1 MKQLLSSCLA
11 VGALAGA
18 TLAHPTLATA
28 SEPVWLTEAEMD
40 RVTAG
45 FELGFQWNGTIV
57 GSWTK
62 TLETLLPNGGTIVTS
77 TTISCIPGCETS
89 ISINQSGSSSIATA
103 IATSGP

>member
-45 FELGFQWNGTIV
+45 FELGFEWNGTIV

-77 TTISCIPGCETS
+77 TTISCISGCETS

>member
-1 MKQLLSSCLA
+1 MNQLLSSCLA

-45 FELGFQWNGTIV
+45 FELGFEWNGAKWVSLTYLPLSARAAPMIV
-57 GSWTK
+57 
-62 TLETLLPNGGTIVTS
+62 
-77 TTISCIPGCETS
+77 
-89 ISINQSGSSSIATA
+89 
-103 IATSGP
+103 